1 MSNYSIPYH
10 DIDILIPSQKF
21 EVNFSYTSSQ
31 MPNFI
36 DSMIMRLLRISPL
49 SVKNI
54 AKFLGMNQRESRIVL
69 DQLITNNEVELQQDG
84 LFHLTN
90 KSMKY
95 FTTVDSIPK
104 VASILEHTHSL
115 IYELTNF
122 NYIAQKPDNNMY
134 GIKLIATSTHAANS
148 ENIVRD
154 RFQKQ
159 FYQLIEEDIIT
170 LKKIEGRPSIYKMGT
185 VKKVKECTVRKSL
198 DLHVDAQAEPQAIK
212 VLDSIMSD
220 ELKDKTYQALGQ
232 SKKGNNIRDILNNLD
247 GFEQLKLNQYFKDGR
262 FLAPNALFDSI
273 NPIESKSS
281 DGNHLFI
288 GPCYSQSN
296 SKIILNKIKESIA
309 KNHQVSSIYW
319 LAPDDVFWGKSLR
332 FNTFINAL
340 GQIKTK
346 QNTDLQLKCFLPMH
360 DEQDRTSVNNYRKI
374 IAKDQQKYF
383 YGIKDGILDG
393 NFEIIVVKNEF
404 AVIVLHV
411 LDSEAEYLTSFPFGS
426 ISYDKQLVNGLVSLF
441 EAWERPKDDGGISFG
456 QMFKKHSQS

>member
-10 DIDILIPSQKF
+10 DVDILIPSQKF
-21 EVNFSYTSSQ
+21 EIKFSYTSSQ

-69 DQLITNNEVELQQDG
+69 DQLITKNEVELHQDG

-90 KSMKY
+90 TSMKY

-115 IYELTNF
+115 VYELTNF

-134 GIKLIATSTHAANS
+134 GIKLTATTTNAANS
-148 ENIVRD
+148 ESLVRD

-170 LKKIEGRPSIYKMGT
+170 LKKMEGRPSIYKMGT

-198 DLHVDAQAEPQAIK
+198 DLHIDAQAEPQTIK

-220 ELKDKTYQALGQ
+220 DLKDKTYQALGQ
-232 SKKGNNIRDILNNLD
+232 SKKANNIRDILKNLE
-247 GFEQLKLNQYFKDGR
+247 GFEQLKLHQYFKDGH
-262 FLAPNALFDSI
+262 FLAPVALFDSL
-273 NPIESKSS
+273 NPVESKSLEE
-281 DGNHLFI
+281 NHLFI
-288 GPCYSQSN
+288 GPCYSQGN
-296 SKIILNKIKESIA
+296 SKLILGKIKESIA
-309 KNHQVSSIYW
+309 KNPQVSSIYW
-319 LAPDDVFWGKSLR
+319 LAPDDAFWGKSLK
-332 FNTFINAL
+332 FNSFINAL

-346 QNTDLQLKCFLPMH
+346 QNIDLQLKCFLPMS

-374 IAKDQQKYF
+374 IAKYQQKYF
-383 YGIKDGILDG
+383 YGIKEGLLEG
-393 NFEIIVVKNEF
+393 NFELIVVKDEF
-404 AVIVLHV
+404 AVVIVHV
-411 LDSEAEYLTSFPFGS
+411 LDSEAEYLTSFPIGS
-426 ISYDKQLVNGLVSLF
+426 ISYDKQLVSSLVALF
-441 EAWERPKDDGGISFG
+441 EAWQRPKEENGISFG
-456 QMFKKHSQS
+456 PMFKKSS